1 MVTNDKTKNP
11 IPSLIFGAC
20 ITLITVLSDHAFSQQ
35 VGLQLEATTPLGDV
49 RGRIDHM
56 AADPD
61 RHRLFV
67 AELGNDSLG
76 VVDLAA
82 GKVLRRI
89 DGMTEPQGV
98 DATRAVQLPNGDRLR
113 YVLIVFRSPPL

>member
-1 MVTNDKTKNP
+1 LKR
-11 IPSLIFGAC
+11 
-20 ITLITVLSDHAFSQQ
+20 Q
-35 VGLQLEATTPLGDV
+35 
-49 RGRIDHM
+49 
-56 AADPD
+56 
-61 RHRLFV
+61 RLFI
-67 AELGNDSLG
+67 AELSNDSLG
-76 VVDLAA
+76 VVDLAG